1 MNVKFSRVFGEPMRA
16 EVSKKVVGKKAAASH
31 AVDLI
36 GTNTVLGLGTG
47 STATYFLEELARKI
61 SIDGLDIVCVA
72 TSKVTFENAKDL
84 NIPVADMNCISKI
97 DLVVDGA
104 DEFDKKLNM
113 IKGGGGALLKEKIVA
128 SAAESMIVI
137 TDYSKEVDT
146 LGNFPLPVEVVKFGV
161 HATENLI
168 QMLLLDLGYKDFK
181 ILPRKNQNRDFI
193 SDEGHFIIDLDLGE
207 ITELSQL
214 QNSLLSC
221 PGVVETGLFLGLAK
235 KIIVGQAD
243 GSCRVLGSESIP

>member
-1 MNVKFSRVFGEPMRA
+1 MSA
-16 EVSKKVVGKKAAASH
+16 EVSKKVLGKKAAASH

-36 GTNTVLGLGTG
+36 GTNIVLGLGTG
-47 STATYFLEELARKI
+47 STATYFLEELARKV
-61 SIDGLDIVCVA
+61 SVDDLDIVCVA

-137 TDYSKEVDT
+137 TDYSKEVAT

-161 HATENLI
+161 HSTENLI
-168 QMLLLDLGYKDFK
+168 KMLLLDLGYKEFK

-193 SDEGHFIIDLDLGE
+193 TDEGHFIIDLDLGE
-207 ITELSQL
+207 ITELSEL

-243 GSCRVLGSESIP
+243 GSCRVLGSESVP